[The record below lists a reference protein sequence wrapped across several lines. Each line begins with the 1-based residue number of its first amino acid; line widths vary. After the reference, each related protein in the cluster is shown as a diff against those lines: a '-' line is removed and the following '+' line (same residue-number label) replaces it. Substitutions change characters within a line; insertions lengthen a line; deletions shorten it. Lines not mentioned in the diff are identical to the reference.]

1 MNKIIS
7 NFENS
12 FNKAEELRNKGKLT
26 EAIEI
31 FKTQI
36 EQTILYNFK
45 LYN

>member
-1 MNKIIS
+1 MNKNIS

-31 FKTQI
+31 FKN
-36 EQTILYNFK
+36 ILKKILTFI
-45 LYN
+45 LH